1 MIANAQISNFN
12 NKLQKVI
19 ILTNPGSVRHFLV
32 NSIILENVFCFYL
45 VLGSSQPKLGT
56 QMGPILLLQFFLLFP
71 SLLLQSSHFLV
82 WKHVFFINLELLIV
96 LNVKPLGT
104 RNSNQNMMVKQY
116 KEVGLREWWAYVSFG
131 FLLVVIGEPDI

>member
-1 MIANAQISNFN
+1 MAFFIETYDCKCTKKSNFN

-19 ILTNPGSVRHFLV
+19 ILTNPGLVRHFLV

-56 QMGPILLLQFFLLFP
+56 QMGPILLLQFFLPFP
-71 SLLLQSSHFLV
+71 SLLHSVFPFFI

-96 LNVKPLGT
+96 WNGKPLGT
-104 RNSNQNMMVKQY
+104 RNSNQNMMVQQY
-116 KEVGLREWWAYVSFG
+116 KEEGLRGDRS
-131 FLLVVIGEPDI
+131 VI